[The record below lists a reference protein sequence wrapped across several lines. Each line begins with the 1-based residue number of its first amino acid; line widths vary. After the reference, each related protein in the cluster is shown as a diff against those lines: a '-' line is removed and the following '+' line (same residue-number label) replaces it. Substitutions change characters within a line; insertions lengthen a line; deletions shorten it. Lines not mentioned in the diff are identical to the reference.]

1 MKRGKDMRR
10 RELLGLATGM
20 VVLPS
25 LAAAQSPKAAR
36 VGFLSTNLSADGGR
50 TDAFRQ
56 RLRELG
62 YVEGHNL
69 VIEYRDAEGKPE
81 RFPVLAAEL
90 AGLKPDVMVTA
101 GGTAAVQA
109 AKKATATLPIV
120 FVGVGDPVQEG
131 LVASL
136 ARPGGN
142 VTGFSLVAP
151 ESISKW
157 LELLKQVVPGADLVG
172 VLYNPDPMPES
183 ARTARL
189 REVELSARA
198 LGLRVQLFEAGGP
211 EEFEPAFSE
220 VSNSG
225 AGALLILSTPV
236 FQIAQQ
242 RLADLAA
249 KYRLPAV
256 YQFREFVEAGG
267 LMSYGPNSRELFQR
281 AAEKVG
287 KTPQGATPAELPVE
301 QPTRFH
307 LVLNL
312 KTAKALG
319 LTVPQSLLAR
329 ADEVIE

>member
-1 MKRGKDMRR
+1 MRR

-25 LAAAQSPKAAR
+25 LMAAQSAKAAR

-50 TDAFRQ
+50 TGAFRQ
-56 RLRELG
+56 RLHELG
-62 YVEGHNL
+62 YVEEHNL
-69 VIEYRDAEGKPE
+69 IIEYRDAEGKPE

-101 GGTAAVQA
+101 GGTAAVRA
-109 AKKATATLPIV
+109 AKQATTTLPIV

-142 VTGFSLVAP
+142 VTGLSLVAP

-157 LELLKQVVPGADLVG
+157 LELLKQVVPGANLVA

-189 REVELSARA
+189 QEVELSARA
-198 LGLRVQLFEAGGP
+198 LGLRFQLFEARGP

-267 LMSYGPNSRELFQR
+267 LMSYGPNLLEIWRR
-281 AAEKVG
+281 YATYADKIVR
-287 KTPQGATPAELPVE
+287 GAKPADLPIE
-301 QPTRFH
+301 QATKFD
-307 LVLNL
+307 LMVNL
-312 KTAKALG
+312 KAAKALG
-319 LTVPQSLLAR
+319 ITIPDSILLR
-329 ADEVIE
+329 ADEVIR